1 MWKLL
6 LGAALSLCCASQAL
20 PCDRCERGPVG
31 YLYYY
36 AAPSPAGFHEYYG
49 FYDSGYKSN
58 ADGGFYSV
66 VGPQRGPR
74 VTRHHRTTD
83 RATRRGRRKE

>member
-1 MWKLL
+1 MWKLS
-6 LGAALSLCCASQAL
+6 LGAALGLCCASQAL
-20 PCDRCERGPVG
+20 ACDRCERGHVG

-66 VGPQRGPR
+66 VGRPQGFR
-74 VTRHHRTTD
+74 VTKHRKMTD
-83 RATRRGRRKE
+83 RATRRGQRKE